1 VYFVRPV
8 ALSFP
13 MNLGDFIFLLLIIS
27 HALDMLLSVWAQGA
41 LKSLILNSFSFGKYL
56 HFDYVFN

>member
-1 VYFVRPV
+1 
-8 ALSFP
+8 